1 MRLSSDVN
9 LTFYAEKCDDYSG
22 ADLQALLYNAYLEAI
37 RDVIDDSASI
47 KQNTTKFPENKV
59 TKFTSFAA
67 AIEKSKPALTAA
79 EREQIGSRVSIC
91 SYTYLERATSAL
103 ENINKV
109 NQSILF
115 LIACPN
121 YKRIRITRDT

>member
-1 MRLSSDVN
+1 MHLSSDVD
-9 LTFYAEKCDDYSG
+9 LAFYAEKCNDYSG

-47 KQNTTKFPENKV
+47 KQDTTKFPESKI

-67 AIEKSKPALTAA
+67 GIEKSGPVLTAA

-91 SYTYLERATSAL
+91 
-103 ENINKV
+103 
-109 NQSILF
+109 
-115 LIACPN
+115 P
-121 YKRIRITRDT
+121 

>member
-47 KQNTTKFPENKV
+47 KQNTCTFFALNLFAIQTRANAEQNV
-59 TKFTSFAA
+59 TT
-67 AIEKSKPALTAA
+67 L
-79 EREQIGSRVSIC
+79 
-91 SYTYLERATSAL
+91 
-103 ENINKV
+103 
-109 NQSILF
+109 
-115 LIACPN
+115 
-121 YKRIRITRDT
+121 